1 MKRLLLAGL
10 VMGLHA
16 HEAAVT
22 IPDIEAISVTKTA
35 TNKRSVVDTIVA
47 RVNGVNILQS
57 DVDKPQI
64 MNEGQPLPLQD
75 LIAQE
80 LLVQHAAKMHM
91 APSLEDVNRQV
102 ASFREGMKKQLNVD
116 TLDEEMFVAEL
127 KKYGFTPDEY
137 KQQVGRS
144 LAITQVKRAEESE
157 KAVVS
162 FQDVEAAYKKHPE
175 YVEEA
180 YHIELCTIPNG
191 PKNHADFGTS
201 KTAVWDDLG
210 WIKPKDLS
218 SDLKIVTTHKT
229 GEIIGP
235 VTQGDDTRLIKL
247 VEKRERRLKTL
258 AEAYSSIERKIQR
271 KRGKTIFENLEK
283 RLRESASIVYLT

>member
-1 MKRLLLAGL
+1 MKRLIIFCLASSTLLVPLQA
-10 VMGLHA
+10 
-16 HEAAVT
+16 
-22 IPDIEAISVTKTA
+22 
-35 TNKRSVVDTIVA
+35 KRIVLDTIVA
-47 RVNGVNILQS
+47 RVNGTNILQS

-75 LIAQE
+75 LITQE
-80 LLVQHAAKMHM
+80 LLVQYAAKMHM
-91 APSLEDVNRQV
+91 VPSIEDVNRQV
-102 ASFREGMKKQLNVD
+102 TSFRDGIKKQLHVD
-116 TLDEEMFVAEL
+116 ALDEDMFAAEL

-175 YVEEA
+175 YTEEA
-180 YHIELCTIPNG
+180 YHIALCTLPNDI
-191 PKNHADFGTS
+191 KNPEDFGTS
-201 KTAVWDDLG
+201 KAAIWEDLG
-210 WIKPKDLS
+210 WIKPEDLS
-218 SDLKIVTTHKT
+218 SDLKVVTKHQT
-229 GEIIGP
+229 GDIIGP
-235 VTQGDDTRLIKL
+235 VDQGDDTRLVKL
-247 VEKRERRLKTL
+247 IEKRERKLKTL

-283 RLRESASIVYLT
+283 RLRDSASIVYLT